1 MNAIVVLVEHP
12 LHEHDVQRL
21 AHFYDPEPVTI
32 HVVAATAKEGGAISR
47 AVNETMTAGA
57 FEEASDPED
66 ALGTSIADLQAAGVA
81 SVDGELAGADTIAST
96 LEAAETLG
104 ADQIWVVTP
113 LHWLEDT
120 LHRDWAH
127 QLRERGALPVL
138 RVVSGTDQ
146 VIS

>member
-1 MNAIVVLVEHP
+1 M
-12 LHEHDVQRL
+12 RR
-21 AHFYDPEPVTI
+21 
-32 HVVAATAKEGGAISR
+32 R
-47 AVNETMTAGA
+47 AE
-57 FEEASDPED
+57 FR
-66 ALGTSIADLQAAGVA
+66 
-81 SVDGELAGADTIAST
+81 IAST
-96 LEAAETLG
+96 LEAATTLG

-127 QLRERGALPVL
+127 QLRERGSLPVL